1 VLIAKNK
8 GALNIIIYLK
18 EGEDVLPQAIVLI
31 NTELGMEKDVVKKLK
46 TMKHVKGAYASY
58 GLYDVIAEVEA
69 NDMDQLK
76 DTISFEMRRLGG
88 VRSTLTLIVI
98 EAQQEAVTK

>member
-1 VLIAKNK
+1 MAK
-8 GALNIIIYLK
+8 
-18 EGEDVLPQAIVLI
+18 AIVLI

-46 TMKHVKGAYASY
+46 TMKHVKAAYASY

-98 EAQQEAVTK
+98 EAT

>member
-46 TMKHVKGAYASY
+46 AMKHVKGAYASY